1 METELFACE
10 RRTAFFVIIVVRT
23 SMYCDFT
30 ALSELKTRKGEE
42 IQNDI
47 LYNNNVFLDKLQPY
61 KV

>member
-1 METELFACE
+1 
-10 RRTAFFVIIVVRT
+10 
-23 SMYCDFT
+23 MYCDFT